1 MDLNDVLSDKPAP
14 TRTEVSE
21 GATDVKPDET
31 KVETKTEPAATSAV
45 KETKPETKVETEKS
59 EKTEEEGESRGRDDK
74 GRFVKTVPHEAL
86 HAERTKRQAL
96 EQELQQLRSQQP
108 PQKPTSVL
116 EDEDKAFSER
126 LSKAT
131 QPLMERFFKLS
142 VKTARQGRQDYEEV
156 AAVFQEAAVKD
167 PTLWD
172 HFRASDDPG
181 EYVYNVGKQ
190 IKELGDVGGDIL
202 KYGEKKR
209 SEGAA
214 EVEALKAQIKAK
226 EAEIAALK
234 ESKERQDRIPQS
246 LNGEQSATSRG
257 DQFSGPKPI
266 SSILNG

>member
-1 MDLNDVLSDKPAP
+1 MNLNDVLSDKPIPA
-14 TRTEVSE
+14 RTETTES
-21 GATDVKPDET
+21 ATDVKPAET
-31 KVETKTEPAATSAV
+31 TQV
-45 KETKPETKVETEKS
+45 ETKPEPAASSAAQETKPEPKADAKAEKP
-59 EKTEEEGESRGRDDK
+59 EDKGESRDRDDK

-116 EDEDKAFSER
+116 EDEDKAFTER

-142 VKTARQGRQDYEEV
+142 VKTARQGREDYEEV
-156 AAVFQEAAVKD
+156 AAAFQEAAGND
-167 PTLWD
+167 PKLWEQ
-172 HFRASDDPG
+172 FRASDDPG
-181 EYVYNVGKQ
+181 EYVYSVGKQ

-214 EVEALKAQIKAK
+214 EADALKARIKAL
-226 EAEIAALK
+226 EAEIAKSK
-234 ESKERQDRIPQS
+234 ESAERQDKIPQS
-246 LNGEQSATSRG
+246 LNGEQSATTRSG
-257 DQFSGPKPI
+257 NFSGPTPLK
-266 SSILNG
+266 SILS